1 MQRATESLEQEHRT
15 IEKILRVIGVLADE
29 LAENR
34 YMTVTF
40 FRIYANSWGSTYTNV
55 ITARKKAI
63 FFQCLKAMVYRRRV
77 VRWARCGTSTS
88 GHEP

>member
-34 YMTVTF
+34 YILSIAYLERGV
-40 FRIYANSWGSTYTNV
+40 ASLS
-55 ITARKKAI
+55 AREEGA
-63 FFQCLKAMVYRRRV
+63 VGR
-77 VRWARCGTSTS
+77 G
-88 GHEP
+88 